1 MMSSGEETTATPSP
15 TKEKSKSIQAIDKE
29 AVHRICSG
37 QVVLNLATAMKEL
50 VENSL
55 DAGATSIE
63 IRLKEY
69 GSELVEVVDNGC
81 GVEEANFSGLTLKH
95 HTSKIREFS
104 DLLGVETFGFRGEA
118 LSSLCALSDLT
129 VCTRHSS
136 SPMGTRLIYD
146 SRGSIISRTP
156 CARQIGTTVTLA
168 NLFSPLPVRQKE
180 FLRNLKRE
188 FAKMSQLLHAYCLI
202 STGVKILCS
211 NQTKKGGKNIIVSTQ
226 GSPSYKG
233 NIMCIFG
240 AKQSSSLLDIE
251 LEPPSPNHLE
261 EMGIS
266 SNVEEFRGF
275 QLEGCVSSCAHGQ
288 GRSSSD
294 RQFYFINNRPCD
306 PLKVSKAVNEVYHQ
320 FNLHQFPFIFLNIKT
335 ARNSV
340 DINVTPDKRQIFLDN
355 EKLLV
360 ATVKA
365 SLLKLYEKIPHTYQV
380 QNVAICPAK
389 SSDLSS
395 ETSNVSCHS
404 LSAATSTQK
413 SSNFSSLLKNF
424 SHSSARSENNRE
436 SPSKDYFNLKTGR
449 GVKRT
454 LSSANYD
461 RDGKKQLCLSD
472 FVSQKKSST
481 NNAELS
487 QQDLFSNTVNC
498 RPASLS
504 ETVCDTKASE
514 WNQRSGKET
523 SFSELHSNLAAE
535 VPSKELLPK
544 KNERNLGLTDKPNL
558 EYTEKHQS
566 TMESFHE
573 LSSPLVET
581 ENDRPD
587 FESIL
592 EQPSDAI
599 NDSIKKCEPN
609 TILLDCEKRETK
621 CQSHFKEDENEG
633 SEVEHILEQPAY
645 PCDNFLEK
653 SEESGTL
660 FDGKRTE
667 TSRKSVTIHVSM
679 AKLQTLLSK
688 STMGSKDHPI
698 LNGKPRVRFYAEIDP
713 SKNKN
718 AEQELSKEI
727 SKDMFSKM
735 EIIGQF
741 NLGFIITKLGKD
753 LFIVDQH
760 ATDEKYNFEMLQ
772 AQTTLKNQRLV
783 IPQALDLTAV
793 NECILMDNMDIF
805 LKNGF
810 SFIVD
815 KDAEPTKRLRLAAKP
830 ISHNWEFG
838 KEDIDELL
846 FMLQDSPNTMCR
858 PSRVRAMFASR
869 ACRKSV
875 MIGTALSKSTM
886 RQLVNH
892 MGEIEQPW
900 NCPHGRPTMRH
911 LVNLELLRK
920 KKEM

>member
-1 MMSSGEETTATPSP
+1 MSVEEGSTAVPSP

-55 DAGATSIE
+55 DAGATSVE

-69 GSELVEVVDNGC
+69 GSELVEVIDNGC
-81 GVEEANFSGLTLKH
+81 GVEEANFPGLTLKH

-129 VCTRHSS
+129 VTTRHTSS
-136 SPMGTRLIYD
+136 TMGTRLTYD
-146 SRGSIISRTP
+146 SRGSIINRTP

-180 FLRNLKRE
+180 FLRHLKRE
-188 FAKMSQLLHAYCLI
+188 FAKMTQLLYAYCLI

-211 NQTKKGGKNIIVSTQ
+211 NQTKKGGKNIIASTQ
-226 GSPSYKG
+226 GSASFKG

-240 AKQSSSLLDIE
+240 AKQASSLLDIE
-251 LEPPSPNHLE
+251 LEPPSASHLE
-261 EMGIS
+261 EIGLPGNIDD
-266 SNVEEFRGF
+266 FRGF
-275 QLEGCVSSCAHGQ
+275 QLEGCVSSCSHGQ
-288 GRSSSD
+288 GRSSTD

-306 PLKVSKAVNEVYHQ
+306 PVKVAKVVNEVYHQ

-335 ARNSV
+335 ARDSV

-365 SLLKLYEKIPHTYQV
+365 SLLKLYEKIPHTYKV
-380 QNVAICPAK
+380 QNVAVGPTK
-389 SSDLSS
+389 SSSDICLPSA
-395 ETSNVSCHS
+395 NVSNES
-404 LSAATSTQK
+404 SYSSPNSTSSNK
-413 SSNFSSLLKNF
+413 VSNFSSLLKSF
-424 SHSSARSENNRE
+424 SHSTAKNKQTPEFT
-436 SPSKDYFNLKTGR
+436 SKDYSNLKTGR

-454 LSSANYD
+454 LSSGNYD

-472 FVSQKKSST
+472 FVSQKNNSSD
-481 NNAELS
+481 NAEPL
-487 QQDLFSNTVNC
+487 QH
-498 RPASLS
+498 
-504 ETVCDTKASE
+504 ETVSISMDCDSGLLADSPHDMNDCTQETLESE
-514 WNQRSGKET
+514 VHCE
-523 SFSELHSNLAAE
+523 ELHSH
-535 VPSKELLPK
+535 VTSDVSSKAILQ
-544 KNERNLGLTDKPNL
+544 KPNESSSCRTETQPIDVEIEGAYPEKLPTESVHEQSSSFVGDECDRSGL
-558 EYTEKHQS
+558 EHISEQT
-566 TMESFHE
+566 T
-573 LSSPLVET
+573 V
-581 ENDRPD
+581 PD
-587 FESIL
+587 QTFE
-592 EQPSDAI
+592 
-599 NDSIKKCEPN
+599 KKCEQN
-609 TILLDCEKRETK
+609 TILFDSDK
-621 CQSHFKEDENEG
+621 KE
-633 SEVEHILEQPAY
+633 A
-645 PCDNFLEK
+645 K
-653 SEESGTL
+653 
-660 FDGKRTE
+660 
-667 TSRKSVTIHVSM
+667 RKSVTFNVSM
-679 AKLQTLLSK
+679 DKVQRLLSK
-688 STMGSKDHPI
+688 SKTDSIIEKDCI
-698 LNGKPRVRFYAEIDP
+698 FDKKPRVRFYAEIDP

-735 EIIGQF
+735 EIVGQF
-741 NLGFIITKLGKD
+741 NLGFIVTKLGQD
-753 LFIVDQH
+753 LFIIDQH
-760 ATDEKYNFEMLQ
+760 ATDEKYNFETLQ
-772 AQTTLKNQRLV
+772 TQTTLKNQKLV

-810 SFIVD
+810 SFVID
-815 KDAEPTKRLRLAAKP
+815 KNAEPTKRVRLAAKP

-911 LVNLELLRK
+911 LVNLDLVRK
-920 KKEM
+920 RKEI